1 MKRMIVVLMAVILMI
16 VAIMG
21 LGCVT
26 TGEVPTVFNQ
36 PCSIYEDVGATAEN
50 SLIAK
55 MIPNPCAAQKILATA
70 AKAPIVWADKA
81 YVEMFE
87 KWAGEIQ
94 AIIEEGISYQLL
106 QEMVLIQIAKLN
118 KEAGLALLIVSDG
131 IFVFDGQ
138 GALIAPID
146 QKLLLMSLE
155 DLRAQVKRMGILAGG

>member
-1 MKRMIVVLMAVILMI
+1 
-16 VAIMG
+16 
-21 LGCVT
+21 
-26 TGEVPTVFNQ
+26 
-36 PCSIYEDVGATAEN
+36 
-50 SLIAK
+50 
-55 MIPNPCAAQKILATA
+55 
-70 AKAPIVWADKA
+70 
-81 YVEMFE
+81 MFE
-87 KWAGEIQ
+87 KWAWEIQ